1 MDDAY
6 VLTLEFLKQFNFYVF
21 FNDTLFR
28 KLQKKTPEFYKQNN
42 DILGCPLFRE
52 PRLVFKLKNENID
65 ETTNED
71 FNYKKAQNHYITL
84 ENLEQLSILT
94 LFSQDKEKDKQRFIQ
109 QFATGIFSMGPGYL
123 GVGCI
128 YVDLE
133 NVDLENVDLK
143 QFNFFKNA
151 RPHFNIDVGDDH
163 FRRIYEFYLVV
174 SRKEQKQCKLTS
186 PYKSYTN
193 TTSLNPIL
201 VPVYYKSKKA
211 KSRSKKTKKST
222 SKSRS
227 KKTKKST
234 SKSRSKKSS
243 TKSKSKKVGLRS
255 LKKV

>member
-84 ENLEQLSILT
+84 KNLEQLSILT

-109 QFATGIFSMGPGYL
+109 QFAAGIRYLEYGYL
-123 GVGCI
+123 GVGCV

-133 NVDLENVDLK
+133 NVNENFK
-143 QFNFFKNA
+143 FFENA
-151 RPHFNIDVGDDH
+151 VPRFNIDVGDDH

-227 KKTKKST
+227 KK
-234 SKSRSKKSS
+234 SS

>member
-1 MDDAY
+1 MDDVY
-6 VLTLEFLKQFNFYVF
+6 VLSLEFLKQFNFYVF
-21 FNDTLFR
+21 LNDTLFT

-42 DILGCPLFRE
+42 DILGCPDFRE
-52 PRLVFKLKNENID
+52 PRLVFQLKSENID
-65 ETTNED
+65 ETINED
-71 FNYKKAQNHYITL
+71 FNYKKAQNRYITL
-84 ENLEQLSILT
+84 KELEKMSIST
-94 LFSQDKEKDKQRFIQ
+94 LFSQVQNKKKDKLEFIKQ
-109 QFATGIFSMGPGYL
+109 LAASIRYLECGYL
-123 GVGCI
+123 GVGCV

-133 NVDLENVDLK
+133 NVNENFK
-143 QFNFFKNA
+143 FFENA
-151 RPHFNIDVGDDH
+151 VPRFNIDVGDDH

-201 VPVYYKSKKA
+201 VPVYYKSKK
-211 KSRSKKTKKST
+211 

-243 TKSKSKKVGLRS
+243 TNSKSKKVGLRS
-255 LKKV
+255 LKTCKKILNMIDIF

>member
-42 DILGCPLFRE
+42 DILGCPEFRE
-52 PRLVFKLKNENID
+52 PRLLFQLKNENID
-65 ETTNED
+65 ETINED
-71 FNYKKAQNHYITL
+71 FNYKKAQNHYITF

-94 LFSQDKEKDKQRFIQ
+94 LFSQDKKKDKQRFIQ
-109 QFATGIFSMGPGYL
+109 QFGTGIRYLDCGYL
-123 GVGCI
+123 GVGCV

-133 NVDLENVDLK
+133 NVNENFK
-143 QFNFFKNA
+143 FFENA
-151 RPHFNIDVGDDH
+151 VPRFNIDVGDDH

-174 SRKEQKQCKLTS
+174 SRKDKEQCKLPS
-186 PYKSYTN
+186 PYTN
-193 TTSLNPIL
+193 TKSLNPIL

-211 KSRSKKTKKST
+211 KSRSKKI
-222 SKSRS
+222 
-227 KKTKKST
+227 KKST

-255 LKKV
+255 LRNLKKF

>member
-6 VLTLEFLKQFNFYVF
+6 VLTLQFLKQFNFYVF

-42 DILGCPLFRE
+42 DILGCPEFRE
-52 PRLVFKLKNENID
+52 PRLVFQLKNENID
-65 ETTNED
+65 ETINED
-71 FNYKKAQNHYITL
+71 FNYKKAQNRYITL

-109 QFATGIFSMGPGYL
+109 QFATGIFSMEPGYL

-133 NVDLENVDLK
+133 NVDLE

-163 FRRIYEFYLVV
+163 FRRIYEFYLAV
-174 SRKEQKQCKLTS
+174 SRKEQKQCKLPS

-211 KSRSKKTKKST
+211 KSRSKKTTSKTT

-227 KKTKKST
+227 KKTT
-234 SKSRSKKSS
+234 S
-243 TKSKSKKVGLRS
+243 KSKSKNVGLKNLRN
-255 LKKV
+255 LKKL

>member
-42 DILGCPLFRE
+42 DILGCPEFRE
-52 PRLVFKLKNENID
+52 SRLLFQLKNENID
-65 ETTNED
+65 ETINED

-109 QFATGIFSMGPGYL
+109 QFATGIRYLDCGYL
-123 GVGCI
+123 GVGCV

-133 NVDLENVDLK
+133 NVNK
-143 QFNFFKNA
+143 NFKFFKNA

-163 FRRIYEFYLVV
+163 FRRIYEFYLAV
-174 SRKEQKQCKLTS
+174 SRKEQKQCKLPS

-227 KKTKKST
+227 K
-234 SKSRSKKSS
+234 SRS
-243 TKSKSKKVGLRS
+243 KSKSKKVGLRNLRN
-255 LKKV
+255 LKKL

>member
-1 MDDAY
+1 M
-6 VLTLEFLKQFNFYVF
+6 
-21 FNDTLFR
+21 
-28 KLQKKTPEFYKQNN
+28 
-42 DILGCPLFRE
+42 
-52 PRLVFKLKNENID
+52 
-65 ETTNED
+65 
-71 FNYKKAQNHYITL
+71 
-84 ENLEQLSILT
+84 SIST
-94 LFSQDKEKDKQRFIQ
+94 LFSQVQNKKKDKLKFIKQ
-109 QFATGIFSMGPGYL
+109 LAASIRYLECGYL
-123 GVGCI
+123 GVGCV

-133 NVDLENVDLK
+133 NVNENFK
-143 QFNFFKNA
+143 FFENA
-151 RPHFNIDVGDDH
+151 VPRFNIDVGDDH

-227 KKTKKST
+227 KK
-234 SKSRSKKSS
+234 SS